1 MESIYLSKEGYEKL
15 KNKLKFLKT
24 KKRREISKAIGEAI
38 AHGDISENAEYTA
51 AKDAQGLNERKIIEL
66 EEKLGRGKILENEDI
81 PADKVLIGATVK
93 LKNLDTDEEL
103 QYTLVSE
110 LESDFSQRKISIASP
125 IGQGLL
131 GHKVGEIAECKIPIG
146 TLRYKILN
154 ISR

>member
-1 MESIYLSKEGYEKL
+1 
-15 KNKLKFLKT
+15 LKT

-38 AHGDISENAEYTA
+38 AHGDISENAEYTT
-51 AKDAQGLNERKIIEL
+51 AKDAQGLNERKILEL
-66 EEKLGRGKILENEDI
+66 EEKLSRGKIIENEDI

-110 LESDFSQRKISIASP
+110 LESDFSQRKISINSP
-125 IGQGLL
+125 VGQGLL
-131 GHKVGEIAECKIPIG
+131 GYKVGEIAECKIPAG